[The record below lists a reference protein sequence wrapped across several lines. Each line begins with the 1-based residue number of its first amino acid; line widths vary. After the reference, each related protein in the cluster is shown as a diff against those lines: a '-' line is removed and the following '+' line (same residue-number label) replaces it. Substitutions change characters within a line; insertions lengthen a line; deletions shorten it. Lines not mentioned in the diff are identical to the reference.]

1 MKKIEFFRHSIDEK
15 DIERVS
21 SVLKSIFLT
30 TGKEV
35 DEFERSFCQY
45 TSQKYT
51 VGLTSCTA
59 ALHLSLIAA
68 DVGPGDEVIT
78 TPLSFCATSNAIIH
92 AGAHPVFVDVEE
104 ETGNLNANLIES
116 AITEKTKAIIP
127 VHLYGQMCDMKR
139 IRELADKHNL
149 KIIEDAAHS
158 IGASREGIRV
168 GQLAD
173 TACYSFYATKNITSG
188 EGGAITT
195 DSELLAEEFRM
206 LRLHGI
212 NKGAA
217 DRYTKKY
224 EHWDMPILGWKYNM
238 DNIQAAL
245 LIGQLERIEDLLR
258 KRYALWKMYEDAL
271 SGVQG
276 IRLLK
281 TLPNVKHARHLFTVL
296 VPDKK
301 RDEILW
307 GLQRRDIGVAV
318 NYRPIHLLK
327 YYRETFGSSEG
338 DYPVSEEIGRRT
350 ISLPFH
356 TFLCSEDI
364 KYVVMALKEELQN

>member
-45 TSQKYT
+45 TGQKYT

-68 DVGPGDEVIT
+68 GVGSGDEVIT
-78 TPLSFCATSNAIIH
+78 TPLSFCATANAILH
-92 AGAHPVFVDVEE
+92 AGAKPVFVDVEE
-104 ETGNLNANLIES
+104 ETGNLNAELIEA

-127 VHLYGQMCDMKR
+127 VHLYGQMCDMIR
-139 IRELADKHNL
+139 IRAQADKHNL

-158 IGASREGIRV
+158 IEASREGIRV

-195 DSELLAEEFRM
+195 DSELLAEKVRM

-217 DRYTKKY
+217 ERYTKKY
-224 EHWDMPILGWKYNM
+224 EHWDMSILGWKYNM

-258 KRYALWKMYEDAL
+258 RRDALWKTYEDSL
-271 SGVQG
+271 HGVQG
-276 IRLLK
+276 ISLLK
-281 TLPNVKHARHLFTVL
+281 TLPSVKHARHLFTVL
-296 VPDKK
+296 VSDKK

-307 GLQRRDIGVAV
+307 ELQRKNIGVAV

-327 YYRETFGSSEG
+327 FYRDTFGFSEG
-338 DYPVSEEIGRRT
+338 NYPVSEEIGRRT

-364 KYVVMALKEELQN
+364 KYVVAALKEELQN